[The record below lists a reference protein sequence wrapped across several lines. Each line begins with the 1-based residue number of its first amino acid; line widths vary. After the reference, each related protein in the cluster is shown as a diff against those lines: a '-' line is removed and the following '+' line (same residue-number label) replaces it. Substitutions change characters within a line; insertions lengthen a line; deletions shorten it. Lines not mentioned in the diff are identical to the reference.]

1 MSTRVASVAG
11 SCNYEYDPKV
21 SLLNP
26 EKNIVWP
33 VSLLIAALL
42 SICHSTPA
50 AAQDKPLKFEITP
63 YAAYRMGGNFDE
75 QDGDG
80 RVDLN
85 DSNAQGL
92 MFNVKANHNGQYELI
107 YARQST
113 DADTRG
119 FLVNDQTID
128 IDIEYFQFGGTYLF
142 DGDNTRPFIALTLGV
157 SRFDP
162 GTTDSDS
169 ESFFSASFGGGVQL
183 NANKRLGVRLEAR
196 VFTTFLDDDS
206 DIFCRSI
213 NGAGACL
220 IQIDGTLL
228 SQWEARA
235 GLVFRF

>member
-1 MSTRVASVAG
+1 M
-11 SCNYEYDPKV
+11 
-21 SLLNP
+21 SLLNL
-26 EKNIVWP
+26 EKNVVWP

-42 SICHSTPA
+42 SICNSTPA
-50 AAQDKPLKFEITP
+50 AAQGKPLKFEITP
-63 YAAYRMGGNFDE
+63 YAAYRLGGSFDE
-75 QDGDG
+75 KDGDG

-92 MFNVKANHNGQYELI
+92 MFNIMANYNGQYELI

-119 FLVNDQTID
+119 FLDGDPTVD

-142 DGDNTRPFIALTLGV
+142 DGDNTRPFIVLTFGM

-162 GTTDSDS
+162 GLTDSDS

-196 VFTTFLDDDS
+196 VFTTFVDEDTDL
-206 DIFCRSI
+206 FCSSI
-213 NGAGACL
+213 GGAGACL
-220 IQIDGTLL
+220 IRIDGRLL

>member
-1 MSTRVASVAG
+1 M
-11 SCNYEYDPKV
+11 

-26 EKNIVWP
+26 DKNVAWS

-42 SICHSTPA
+42 SISHSTPA
-50 AAQDKPLKFEITP
+50 AAQDKQPKFEITP
-63 YAAYRMGGNFDE
+63 YAAYRLGGSFDE

-80 RVDLN
+80 RVEIN

-92 MFNVKANHNGQYELI
+92 MFNIMANYSGQYELI

-119 FLVNDQTID
+119 ILAGDPTVD

-142 DGDNTRPFIALTLGV
+142 DGDNTRPFIALTFGA

-162 GTTDSDS
+162 GLTDSDS
-169 ESFFSASFGGGVQL
+169 ETFFSASFGGGVQL
-183 NANKRLGVRLEAR
+183 NANRRLGVRLEAR
-196 VFTTFLDDDS
+196 VFTTFVSDS
-206 DIFCRSI
+206 SEIFCSSI
-213 NGAGACL
+213 GGAGACL
-220 IQIDGTLL
+220 IEVEGRFL

>member
-1 MSTRVASVAG
+1 M
-11 SCNYEYDPKV
+11 

-26 EKNIVWP
+26 EKNIVWR
-33 VSLLIAALL
+33 VSLLLAALL
-42 SICHSTPA
+42 SICQSAPA
-50 AAQDKPLKFEITP
+50 AADGKPLKFEITP
-63 YAAYRMGGNFDE
+63 YAAYRFGGSFDE

-80 RVDLN
+80 RIDLN

-92 MFNVKANHNGQYELI
+92 MFNVMANYNGQFELI

-113 DADTRG
+113 AADTRG
-119 FLVNDQTID
+119 FLVNDPTID

-142 DGDNTRPFIALTLGV
+142 DGDNTRPFIALTIGM

-162 GTTDSDS
+162 GLTDSDS
-169 ESFFSASFGGGVQL
+169 ETFFSASFGGGVQL
-183 NANKRLGVRLEAR
+183 NATKRLGVRLEAR
-196 VFTTFLDDDS
+196 VFTTFVNDDTDF
-206 DIFCRSI
+206 FCSSI

-220 IQIDGTLL
+220 IQIDGNLL